1 MAGLVAISATAGDGQ
16 GFFCTR
22 HGHIKQ
28 PRGFLRVGVFV
39 LLVQSLRSLVVIRT
53 RYRFLIAIFVIL
65 RLWFNHILIRGN
77 LFDFGD
83 ERIRFGAIR
92 RRIRMQDTDM
102 LPFQALGLVHG
113 KHQHAVIDSR
123 DFAGIQTIF
132 MFAGKVQEVQQA
144 AETIALITSNNIGK
158 FIQMRCTAGTISRQH
173 FGAQIED
180 SFNIRKQIS

>member
-132 MFAGKVQEVQQA
+132 MFAGKVQKIQQA
-144 AETIALITSNNIGK
+144 AEAISLITSNNIGK
-158 FIQMRCTAGTISRQH
+158 FIQMRCTAGTVSRQH
-173 FGAQIED
+173 FGAQVED
-180 SFNIRKQIS
+180 SFDIRKQVS